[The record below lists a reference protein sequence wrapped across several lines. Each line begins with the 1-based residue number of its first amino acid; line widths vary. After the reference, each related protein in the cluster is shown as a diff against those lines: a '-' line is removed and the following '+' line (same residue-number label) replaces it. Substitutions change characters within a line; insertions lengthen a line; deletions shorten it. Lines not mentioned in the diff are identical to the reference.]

1 MIHKC
6 QVAAQ
11 RGKSS
16 SGEIFSRI
24 LFCTQHIQGLCR
36 EYKARGVPN
45 FNNKE
50 IFMDGICNSPSQCR
64 EYYAEELAGIAAQKE
79 AEKAATAAKA
89 AEYAKSPAAFKRDDY
104 EKIAAM
110 EAAEQN
116 SFTAQAKR
124 FAQTA
129 LEVIGGLQPVAPREK
144 VMP

>member
-1 MIHKC
+1 
-6 QVAAQ
+6 
-11 RGKSS
+11 
-16 SGEIFSRI
+16 
-24 LFCTQHIQGLCR
+24 
-36 EYKARGVPN
+36 
-45 FNNKE
+45 
-50 IFMDGICNSPSQCR
+50 MDDICNSPSQCR
-64 EYYAEELAGIAAQKE
+64 EYYAEELAAAQQRTAEQKE
-79 AEKAATAAKA
+79 AEEAAAAAKA